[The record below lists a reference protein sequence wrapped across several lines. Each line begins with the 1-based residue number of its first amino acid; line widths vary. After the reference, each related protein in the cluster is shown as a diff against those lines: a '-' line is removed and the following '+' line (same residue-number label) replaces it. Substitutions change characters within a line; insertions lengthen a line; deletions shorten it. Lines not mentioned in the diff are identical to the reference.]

1 MSLGTILKD
10 SFYCCSQKSKRKQTK
25 PKGKR
30 RKEIIKIRAEINE
43 TDMKKMIAK
52 INENKS

>member
-1 MSLGTILKD
+1 MRATRES
-10 SFYCCSQKSKRKQTK
+10 KQTK
-25 PKGKR
+25 PKGRR

>member
-1 MSLGTILKD
+1 MRATRE
-10 SFYCCSQKSKRKQTK
+10 RKQTK

-30 RKEIIKIRAEINE
+30 RKEIIKIRAVINE